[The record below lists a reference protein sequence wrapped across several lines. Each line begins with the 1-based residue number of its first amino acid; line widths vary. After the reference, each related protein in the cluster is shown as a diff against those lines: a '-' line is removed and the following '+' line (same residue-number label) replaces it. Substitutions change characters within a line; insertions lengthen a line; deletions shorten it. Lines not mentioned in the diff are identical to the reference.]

1 MKVKDLIKKLQK
13 LPEDAN
19 IWVNDNCGGIYEL
32 RDVDYNKNDN
42 SVELS

>member
-19 IWVNDNCGGIYEL
+19 IWVNDNCGGAYEL
-32 RDVDYNKNDN
+32 GDVDYHKNDN
-42 SVELS
+42 SVELY

>member
-19 IWVNDNCGGIYEL
+19 VWVNDNCGGCFEL
-32 RDVDYNKNDN
+32 SDVDYNKNDN